1 MFSVYQV
8 QILLKKKDNS
18 KRHLYNYQF
27 SKIEKSQDNSLLAQ
41 RVEVMTTAEVL
52 IEILHLFAQTFIS
65 ISLSAEV

>member
-8 QILLKKKDNS
+8 QIQRKTIPKDIFTT
-18 KRHLYNYQF
+18 LF
-27 SKIEKSQDNSLLAQ
+27 SKTENSQDNSLLAQ